1 VHALLGEPD
10 LRQTRRLKT
19 RTQLFTDLILHAIK
33 FLAMLTLQKPKL
45 RKYKNARAELAK
57 TIAEKMTL

>member
-10 LRQTRRLKT
+10 LRKTRRLKT
-19 RTQLFTDLILHAIK
+19 RTQPFSDLILHATK

-45 RKYKNARAELAK
+45 LLK
-57 TIAEKMTL
+57 KMTSQTETVARKK